1 MCTGEGSPARI
12 LGFRPAVSLVGGLQ
26 YSARRG
32 RLDGTKRRER
42 KSKPIGTAQ
51 WPAAPAGGE
60 LNWEALRKSK
70 HFSK

>member
-12 LGFRPAVSLVGGLQ
+12 PGFRPAGSLM
-26 YSARRG
+26 G

-51 WPAAPAGGE
+51 WSAVPAGGE
-60 LNWEALRKSK
+60 LNWEALRNSK

>member
-12 LGFRPAVSLVGGLQ
+12 PGFRPAGSLMGRRQ
-26 YSARRG
+26 CSARRG

-51 WPAAPAGGE
+51 WSAVPAGGE
-60 LNWEALRKSK
+60 LNWEVLRNSK

>member
-12 LGFRPAVSLVGGLQ
+12 PGFRPAVSLMGGLQ
-26 YSARRG
+26 YSVRRG

-60 LNWEALRKSK
+60 LNCEALRKSK